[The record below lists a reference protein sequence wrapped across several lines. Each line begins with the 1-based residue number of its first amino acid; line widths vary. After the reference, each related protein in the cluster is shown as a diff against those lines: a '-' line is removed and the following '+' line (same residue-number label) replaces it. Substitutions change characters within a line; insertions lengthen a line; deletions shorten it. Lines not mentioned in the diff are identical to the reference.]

1 MKRKRIVLF
10 DDHFFFR
17 ESVRIM
23 LEGRNDVELVD
34 AFEDAND
41 LVNDIIASQPDLVL
55 MDIDMPGA
63 NGLEA
68 LKLLKSHF
76 EHLPVIML
84 TQHDEDEKIIRAICS
99 GSGGYLL
106 KTTSGDKIIEC
117 IHEVLNGGSCLNP
130 AVAKKVLKL
139 FAESYATSVNGET
152 YILSPREKEVL
163 THLVKGKSYKMIASE
178 LDVCYDTIRM
188 HIKNIY
194 HKLQVSSTSGAVA
207 VALSHRLVRM
217 D

>member
-1 MKRKRIVLF
+1 MKRKRIILF

-23 LEGRNDVELVD
+23 FEDRNDVELV
-34 AFEDAND
+34 ASFEDANN
-41 LVNDIIASQPDLVL
+41 LVNDIINSQPDLVL

-63 NGLEA
+63 DGLEA
-68 LKLLKSHF
+68 LKILKCHF

-84 TQHDEDEKIIRAICS
+84 TQHNEDEKIIRAICN

-106 KTTSGDKIIEC
+106 KTTSGEKIIES
-117 IHEVLNGGSCLNP
+117 IHEVLEGGSCLNP
-130 AVAKKVLKL
+130 AVARKVLNL
-139 FAESYATSVNGET
+139 FAESYSTSLNGES

-163 THLVKGKSYKMIASE
+163 AHLVKGKSYKMIASE

-188 HIKNIY
+188 HIKSIY
-194 HKLQVSSTSGAVA
+194 QKLRVSSQSGAVA
-207 VALSHRLVRM
+207 VAVSHRLVRV
-217 D
+217 